1 MKLSEKLLL
10 VANWLESSENDLLV
24 NAEGDE
30 NCLNVVASSLVKASD
45 MIREGA
51 EEVSKIEPEESAM
64 TTEKLDELAAV
75 AAAFDESGDELL
87 MKQASVLDELLLT
100 LAAPKNAVAAAK
112 QMEDDRIEQ
121 LKKKYKDPKVKQDEM
136 NKVSDSIKDIEKSRD
151 YKKYRVLEAPL
162 NTRYCPD
169 HAGVSTIRVGEHR
182 VQCPMDHK
190 VYDFETGFSTLNGN
204 KVPGGDVSE
213 QTKIMQH
220 ENGHTVFDTRSQ
232 RLGQE

>member
-30 NCLNVVASSLVKASD
+30 DCLNIVADSLVKASE
-45 MIREGA
+45 MIRKGSQEI
-51 EEVSKIEPEESAM
+51 SKIEPEESVI
-64 TTEKLDELAAV
+64 TSEKLDELAAV
-75 AAAFDESGDELL
+75 ATAFDESGDELL
-87 MKQASVLDELLLT
+87 MKQASVLDEILLT
-100 LAAPKNAVAAAK
+100 FAAPKNSIAAAK
-112 QMEDDRIEQ
+112 QREDDRIEQ
-121 LKKKYKDPKVKQDEM
+121 LKKKYKDTKVKQDEM
-136 NKVSDSIKDIEKSRD
+136 NKVSDSVKDIEKSPS

-162 NTRYCPD
+162 SQRTCPD
-169 HAGVSTIRVGEHR
+169 HPGAQLARVGEHR
-182 VQCPMDHK
+182 WQCCMDHK
-190 VYDFETGFSTLNGN
+190 LYDYDTGFTTMDGR

-220 ENGHTVFDTRSQ
+220 ENSHTVFDTRNE